1 MGDINHLRLVVTGG
15 RKTAEL
21 ANEIWQFGL
30 NWMPTLGSA
39 MADIHTP
46 AGDFDASYDLA
57 TTSGT
62 GYVGERNFLLEG
74 GVTDIDPMDWLDDQV
89 RPAIIAYLNTT
100 GLFHSDIYVSNLEC
114 WPIGNDG
121 NVIALP
127 VGPAKASITPTVT
140 TWDGQS
146 TNAVLAPFTSF
157 AVSTVTSAN
166 IPRGRGRF
174 YPPPVSQTGNTN
186 AATGL
191 MDSAARTAYAAAA
204 ALLIESAALNQG
216 PGDAYVRPCVIGNP
230 WTTAYAIKGVKVGS
244 IPDTQRRRR
253 NSLTEVYT
261 QDTLTLP

>member
-1 MGDINHLRLVVTGG
+1 MGNINHLRLVVTGK
-15 RKTAEL
+15 RKTADL
-21 ANEIWQFGL
+21 ANELWQFGL

-46 AGDFDASYDLA
+46 AGAFDASYDLA

-89 RPAIIAYLNTT
+89 RPAVIAYLNTT

-127 VGPAKASITPTVT
+127 VGPAKASITPTVN

-174 YPPPVSQTGNTN
+174 YPLPYPRR
-186 AATGL
+186 ATRTPQRDSWTPLHGL
-191 MDSAARTAYAAAA
+191 R
-204 ALLIESAALNQG
+204 
-216 PGDAYVRPCVIGNP
+216 
-230 WTTAYAIKGVKVGS
+230 
-244 IPDTQRRRR
+244 
-253 NSLTEVYT
+253 
-261 QDTLTLP
+261 TLPLRHYLSSQRHSIKALEMLTFVRALSVTLGQRHTRSRA